1 LQLTSVHEVPM
12 NLPTE
17 LLILN
22 RGLFHKLPVLEK
34 ACRSTRG
41 QRLVGVDRSR
51 LGGSNAGH

>member
-1 LQLTSVHEVPM
+1 M
-12 NLPTE
+12 DLPAE
-17 LLILN
+17 LLIPN
-22 RGLFHKLPVLEK
+22 RGLFHELRVLEK